1 MRNNSSR
8 RLLAALVTAAAS
20 LAAMVS
26 TVGGGAS
33 PAAAAPGGLAG
44 APPVSCVDDGTSGHR
59 IQWLYAYEPGTSRF
73 AEREAGI
80 RAAAWVVERNVND
93 SARRDGAERRLRY
106 HTSRNRYGECH
117 VTIQQVQIP
126 TGMTNTGVWKETLRS
141 LGYAAGNRIYMV
153 VSENFRSCAGV
164 DNDNVGNDSTPSTN
178 NLYNQRA
185 IWATFEPACFNG
197 HTVTHEFAH
206 ALGGVLPNAPNFVG
220 GGHCS
225 DGNETLCQVDAPTAC
240 PDPLAVRLLDC
251 NRDDYF
257 AVNPQGS
264 YLPTHFNAALHSLYL
279 QHGASV
285 PAMTTIPP
293 LAPQNLRATD
303 VEGSS
308 IALSFLP
315 SISPTGG
322 SFSEDFQLLRDGA
335 VVATI
340 PAWRPT
346 VRVTGLSPGS
356 TATYTVRHRVTVGG
370 TVRTSEE
377 SRPLTVT
384 TNSGTAPAGAA
395 EAGAVLMFSNDLVD
409 GNGANMAMDLYSFS
423 ENDGANIVNW
433 PGNGKIN
440 QQWRVAATA
449 PGSTHYTLT
458 SQHSLKCVAIEGG
471 AAVAGAFVVQ
481 QTCNGAQSQRWT
493 FAVQSDV
500 TYQIR
505 PVGSAN
511 LCVQSNGTWTGA
523 RLALGTCSTTEPSQ
537 RWTANRIA

>member
-1 MRNNSSR
+1 MGNNSPR
-8 RLLAALVTAAAS
+8 RLLAALLTAVAS
-20 LAAMVS
+20 LAAVVS
-26 TVGGGAS
+26 TVGGAS
-33 PAAAAPGGLAG
+33 PAAAAPGGMAG

-73 AEREAGI
+73 AEREADI

-93 SARRDGAERRLRY
+93 SARRDGAERWLRY

-117 VTIQQVQIP
+117 ITIQHVQIP

-153 VSENFRSCAGV
+153 VSENFRGCAGV

-206 ALGGVLPNAPNFVG
+206 ALGGVLPNAPNFVR

-225 DGNETLCQVDAPTAC
+225 DGNETLCQVDTPTAC

-257 AVNPQGS
+257 AVNPQGP

-303 VEGSS
+303 VEGTS

-322 SFSEDFQLLRDGA
+322 SFTEDFQLLRDGA

-346 VRVTGLSPGS
+346 VRVTGLTPGS

-384 TNSGTAPAGAA
+384 TGSGTAPAGAA
-395 EAGAVLMFSNDLVD
+395 EAGALLMFTNDLVD
-409 GNGANMAMDLYSFS
+409 SNGAHMAMDLYSFS

-481 QTCNGAQSQRWT
+481 QTCNGTQSQRWT
-493 FAVQSDV
+493 FAVHSDV

-505 PVGSAN
+505 PVGAAS
-511 LCVQSNGTWTGA
+511 LCVQSNGAGAGA
-523 RLALGTCSTTEPSQ
+523 RLALGNCSTTEPSQ